1 MPIDQKKI
9 NGPESSF
16 SYKQFLK
23 TADVSHSTEQVITR
37 ADGRKASE
45 SRELGK

>member
-9 NGPESSF
+9 NGPENSF

-23 TADVSHSTEQVITR
+23 TADANHSTDEVIKR
-37 ADGRKASE
+37 ADGRNASDC
-45 SRELGK
+45 RELGK

>member
-23 TADVSHSTEQVITR
+23 TAEASQTLEQVIKR